1 MKHNIMI
8 CLILLSNILIAG
20 DVKITEELESLI
32 IQDGNKEIKIERI
45 QDQKHRLTSSF
56 TKTSRKCP
64 PFCVQPIKIGN
75 VKTIGEIEL
84 LKYIKEI
91 EKDNADMLL
100 IDARTKNWL
109 HNGTIPTAT
118 NLPFTMIQKDSKYLN
133 KILNLLGAKEEKNG
147 KWNFDKVPSMII
159 FSNGLWDPQAPKAI
173 QSLIELG
180 CPEDKILY
188 YRGGMQDWNILGL
201 TLQLKED

>member
-8 CLILLSNILIAG
+8 GFILLSNILIAV
-20 DVKITEELESLI
+20 DVKITQELESVT
-32 IQDGNKEIKIERI
+32 IQDGDKEIKIERI
-45 QDQKHRLTSSF
+45 QDEKHRLTSSF

-75 VKTIGEIEL
+75 VRTIGEIEL
-84 LKYIKEI
+84 LRHIKEI
-91 EKDNADMLL
+91 EKDDADMLL
-100 IDARTKNWL
+100 IDARTKDWL
-109 HNGTIPTAT
+109 RNGTIPTAT

-147 KWNFDKVPSMII
+147 KWNFDKVASMII
-159 FSNGLWDPQAPKAI
+159 FSNGLWDAEATKAI
-173 QSLIELG
+173 QSLIDLG

-188 YRGGMQDWNILGL
+188 YRGGMQNWNILGL
-201 TLQLKED
+201 TLKLKKD